1 MVPHKSTRASP
12 SQLAC
17 SFISPSSP
25 PTMDP
30 ANYRARLLRDVFQDY
45 LLPIFC
51 WRCILSYLPYRWGVF
66 SVPTYP
72 VFVILW
78 ITTRSK
84 IIEAQRERR
93 ARALNAKTIP
103 CVRGRWP
110 GNVDVLL
117 KMMRAF
123 KTSYVLDVYL
133 QLFEE
138 YQCTTLNLRLLWRDN
153 VCFLW
158 LLWRLL
164 GVQDMN

>member
-1 MVPHKSTRASP
+1 
-12 SQLAC
+12 
-17 SFISPSSP
+17 
-25 PTMDP
+25 MDP

-93 ARALNAKTIP
+93 ACALNAKTIP